1 MSVSKRIS
9 YPACEHFGEHL
20 RGSKFGHKMTR
31 SLYAYPNRSPKQRP
45 NRERFGEEFWEN
57 TAWAY
62 CDEEHARHS
71 DAYLLV
77 QRDRALVNFDLS
89 MRYFESLNV
98 DGFEAALEKV
108 LAKGRTFKPV
118 TTLSEWDGVAG
129 AYVMVFD
136 GYKQFYIGQAEDIR
150 KRIKQHWTGRK
161 HFDRL
166 VFGTPYNSI
175 FPADELRALDT
186 TRIYAARSSN
196 PFAVEKRAENAAD
209 QRFCLNRMVGGS
221 ATPLT
226 LMLTSINPRSRGH
239 GVVPQPLS
247 FDEFERAWDS
257 VADTISLSSANG
269 ASSLVAAL
277 AAMDMTIYSVKP
289 KTGEP
294 FMWSRREAIGGAV
307 ARGELS
313 VEKYAAFLETMGETV
328 LWPES

>member
-1 MSVSKRIS
+1 MSVSQRIS

-20 RGSKFGHKMTR
+20 RGTKFGHKMTR

-45 NRERFGEEFWEN
+45 NRERDGEEFWEK

-62 CDEEHARHS
+62 CDDEHARHS

-89 MRYFESLNV
+89 MRYFESLDV
-98 DGFEAALEKV
+98 DGFETALEKV

-118 TTLSEWDGVAG
+118 TTLSDWDGVAG

-136 GYKQFYIGQAEDIR
+136 GYKQFYIGQSEDIR

-186 TRIYAARSSN
+186 TRIYAARSTN
-196 PFAVEKRAENAAD
+196 PPHPYGPH
-209 QRFCLNRMVGGS
+209 Q
-221 ATPLT
+221 
-226 LMLTSINPRSRGH
+226 
-239 GVVPQPLS
+239 
-247 FDEFERAWDS
+247 
-257 VADTISLSSANG
+257 
-269 ASSLVAAL
+269 
-277 AAMDMTIYSVKP
+277 
-289 KTGEP
+289 
-294 FMWSRREAIGGAV
+294 
-307 ARGELS
+307 
-313 VEKYAAFLETMGETV
+313 
-328 LWPES
+328 